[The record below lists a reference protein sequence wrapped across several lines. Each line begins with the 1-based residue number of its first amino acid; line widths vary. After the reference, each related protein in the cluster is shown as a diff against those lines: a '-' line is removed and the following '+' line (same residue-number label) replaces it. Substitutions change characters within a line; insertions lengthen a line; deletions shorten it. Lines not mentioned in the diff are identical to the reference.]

1 MFRIRLKKKTTWMMG
16 LVCLLLILV
25 SPQVNPQR
33 IRSRSVVLERFSTKA
48 GILKL
53 IRIDDYD
60 IGETNWLVFLG
71 GQTLYRT
78 QDDVFGSVSFHT
90 VYKSFESNEAVL
102 MREIFDQGGCAVFRM
117 ITIPEKCKATI
128 TDRFGYCEP
137 LITQE
142 GKRITFSFGGR
153 PDGKAEIWVY
163 QDGMLT
169 KQ

>member
-1 MFRIRLKKKTTWMMG
+1 MTWKLG
-16 LVCLLLILV
+16 FAFILLILV
-25 SPQVNPQR
+25 SPHVNPQR

-60 IGETNWLVFLG
+60 IGETNWLVLLA
-71 GQTLYRT
+71 GQRLYRT

-90 VYKSFESNEAVL
+90 VFKNLASGEAVL
-102 MREIFDQGGCAVFRM
+102 MQETFDQGGFVQFRM
-117 ITIPEKCKATI
+117 ITIPARGKATI
-128 TDRFGYCEP
+128 TDRFGYYEP

-153 PDGKAEIWVY
+153 PDLKPEIWFY
-163 QDGMLT
+163 QDGKLT